1 MAKVAENGRLWETA
15 ASMTRIG
22 SANLQCAESIA
33 PQGERQDDCV
43 ANRKTLSRRRE
54 GPAKLSSEVG
64 SPRPARHSQTGTGV
78 RPEPTPSASWLQS
91 AAHEVGEAELQLPAE
106 RV

>member
-1 MAKVAENGRLWETA
+1 MRGQEMAKVAENGRLWETA

-43 ANRKTLSRRRE
+43 ANRKTHSRRRE

-64 SPRPARHSQTGTGV
+64 SPRPRKNG
-78 RPEPTPSASWLQS
+78 R
-91 AAHEVGEAELQLPAE
+91 AATDMQA
-106 RV
+106 